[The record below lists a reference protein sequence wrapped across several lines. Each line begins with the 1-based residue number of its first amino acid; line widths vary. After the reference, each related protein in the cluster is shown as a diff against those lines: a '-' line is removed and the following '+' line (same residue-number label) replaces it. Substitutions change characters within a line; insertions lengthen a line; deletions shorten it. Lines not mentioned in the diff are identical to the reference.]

1 MNTLSRSPKT
11 QIKVGSRGSPL
22 ALAQVKEVFSYLAKQ
37 EIMVEYKQVIYQT
50 RGDQDKT
57 TSLMINPAEN
67 FFTDT
72 LDQALLKGDIDIA
85 IHSAK
90 DLPQPLHKDL
100 KIFALTSSVDDTDA
114 FVGKVRF
121 SQLKNGATVGTSSLL
136 RQQSLLKLN
145 SKVKIVDIRGTIE
158 ERVALV
164 EQGQCDGVVVA
175 TAALKR
181 LGLQKRIKEVFPWET
196 MPLQGQLAVVGRRG
210 DEELRGIF
218 SAIDV
223 RKKYGQVTLVGAGP
237 GDPELITAK
246 GIKALKKADC
256 VFYDY
261 LVHSDVLLYAAK
273 AEKVYVGKRK
283 GEHTLAQEEL
293 SRMLRQKAM
302 AGENVVRLKG
312 GDPLIFGRGADE
324 IQYLR
329 SYHIKVEVIPG
340 ISSATGIPSGLGI
353 PLTARGVASSV
364 AFLSGHGESEDN
376 QHPQPIE
383 IPKADTVIFLMGLT
397 KLDLIVQS
405 LKKNGW
411 PDQIP
416 VMIVCQGTRLQESI
430 VSGTVATIQKL
441 AAAENLQPPALIIV
455 GEVVKFWQAAS
466 SARETILYAGT
477 HPERYK
483 SLGRIIP
490 FPMIQISEVELK
502 SEEIKIFKV
511 NLLQYDWIILTS
523 RFAVQYFFAQLKKLH
538 YPIDRLKKVDFAVI
552 GKETAEAL
560 SFYDITPKV
569 TAAVETSE
577 GLLQILKDEYKLKGK
592 KFLFPRS
599 SLSNPFLKKELTK
612 LGAKIK
618 EVTIYQ
624 NTKPDW
630 RELPKDNIDKVLFTS
645 PSTVQNFLEDY
656 GTIPRHW
663 QILCRGPYTQK
674 ALQQFGYESEV
685 LVYE

>member
-22 ALAQVKEVFSYLAKQ
+22 AVAQVKEVLSYLAKQ
-37 EIMVEYKQVIYQT
+37 EIMVEYKQGIYQT

-72 LDQALLKGDIDIA
+72 LDQALLKGDIDMA

-312 GDPLIFGRGADE
+312 GHPLIFGRGADE

-353 PLTARGVASSV
+353 PLTARGISSSV
-364 AFLSGHGESEDN
+364 AFLSGHGEAEKD
-376 QHPQPIE
+376 HDEKLTE
-383 IPKADTVIFLMGLT
+383 IPKADTLIFLMGLT
-397 KLDLIVQS
+397 KLNVIVQS
-405 LKKNGW
+405 LRDAGW
-411 PDQIP
+411 KRETP
-416 VMIVCQGTRLQESI
+416 VMVVSQGTCLTEKNI
-430 VSGTVATIQKL
+430 PGTLETIEGL
-441 AAAENLQPPALIIV
+441 VETAGLHPPALIIV
-455 GEVVKFWQAAS
+455 GEVVRFAQEFQQI
-466 SARETILYAGT
+466 RENILYLGT
-477 HPERYK
+477 NPQKYR
-483 SLGRIIP
+483 SLGNIIHLPMIKIIP
-490 FPMIQISEVELK
+490 HEL
-502 SEEIKIFKV
+502 
-511 NLLQYDWIILTS
+511 N
-523 RFAVQYFFAQLKKLH
+523 
-538 YPIDRLKKVDFAVI
+538 
-552 GKETAEAL
+552 
-560 SFYDITPKV
+560 SF
-569 TAAVETSE
+569 
-577 GLLQILKDEYKLKGK
+577 
-592 KFLFPRS
+592 
-599 SLSNPFLKKELTK
+599 ELTQF
-612 LGAKIK
+612 K
-618 EVTIYQ
+618 E
-624 NTKPDW
+624 
-630 RELPKDNIDKVLFTS
+630 ELT
-645 PSTVQNFLEDY
+645 
-656 GTIPRHW
+656 H
-663 QILCRGPYTQK
+663 
-674 ALQQFGYESEV
+674 
-685 LVYE
+685 